1 LYEIQGGLE
10 RSSSGFE
17 ESEPMILYTSS
28 TNPADQGSSTKAT
41 SALRK
46 IDEVLSKDGQV
57 EPTQP
62 SSESNNN
69 WSPRETMTMSGA
81 ALAYSLVVL
90 LVAAVIA
97 KGLKSPE
104 QAIRLFTVV
113 LIINSAVFFIVA
125 GYSSQQIAPAVGLLG
140 TMAGYV
146 LGKSQDNNKDQG
158 SSKE

>member
-1 LYEIQGGLE
+1 
-10 RSSSGFE
+10 
-17 ESEPMILYTSS
+17 MILYTSS
-28 TNPADQGSSTKAT
+28 KSPADQVSSAKTS

-46 IDEVLSKDGQV
+46 IDEVLSADTEAGS
-57 EPTQP
+57 TQP

-90 LVAAVIA
+90 LVAAAIA
-97 KGLKSPE
+97 RGLKSPE

-125 GYSSQQIAPAVGLLG
+125 GYSSQQIAPAFGLLG

-146 LGKSQDNNKDQG
+146 LGKSQDINKDQG

>member
-1 LYEIQGGLE
+1 
-10 RSSSGFE
+10 
-17 ESEPMILYTSS
+17 MTMTLYTSS
-28 TNPADQGSSTKAT
+28 ENPADQGSSAKA
-41 SALRK
+41 SAALRK
-46 IDEVLSKDGQV
+46 IDEVLSTDSQEKS
-57 EPTQP
+57 TQS
-62 SSESNNN
+62 SSESSNN

-97 KGLKSPE
+97 KSLKSPE

-125 GYSSQQIAPAVGLLG
+125 GYSSQQIAPAFGLLG